1 MLQHV
6 LRTYRYLS
14 LLARK
19 SAAKRAPALLELM
32 SLEERATPDATPML
46 TMPIAPPVVLTAPAI
61 AGAAVVAPGSLAI
74 PMAGQS
80 MVRLDLI
87 GPGEGVEE
95 HHADDGSEPEY
106 PDSVIA
112 KVQPEEPA
120 IAQPSNTISDEEL
133 AEYLALQE
141 AA

>member
-6 LRTYRYLS
+6 FRTVRYLTRQS
-14 LLARK
+14 VG
-19 SAAKRAPALLELM
+19 KRAPAALEVM
-32 SLEERATPDATPML
+32 ALEERATPDATPVW
-46 TMPIAPPVVLTAPAI
+46 TMPMGPQIVVTAPAI
-61 AGAAVVAPGSLAI
+61 AGSTIVTPGSLAI

-87 GPGEGVEE
+87 APGEGAEE
-95 HHADDGSEPEY
+95 QHADDGSEPEV

-112 KVQPEEPA
+112 KVQPEA
-120 IAQPSNTISDEEL
+120 AVAQPSNTISDEEL